1 MSLKVKTKSLKKPKI
16 QKFLR
21 LPVDEKTDRLI
32 QDIIAENPFF
42 TSLDAVRFVL
52 GKFINQSSKRKSLAY
67 FSKLKEIHIDTPKLS
82 EDEIFEILEKNN
94 LM

>member
-1 MSLKVKTKSLKKPKI
+1 MSLTVKSKSVKKPKI

-42 TSLDAVRFVL
+42 TPLDAVRFIL
-52 GKFINQSSKRKSLAY
+52 GKYIKQSNQRKSLVY
-67 FSKLKEIHIDTPKLS
+67 FSKLKELHSDTPKLS
-82 EDEIFEILEKNN
+82 EDQIFQILEKNN